1 MESFL
6 IFWVGL
12 LLGLWIGYQS
22 GKEHKKYQGV
32 FMNRWLE
39 LIILALFCVF
49 WVWLFYF
56 LKKQDEKGKDKKEK
70 MKKEI
75 NDYLIKK

>member
-1 MESFL
+1 
-6 IFWVGL
+6 
-12 LLGLWIGYQS
+12 
-22 GKEHKKYQGV
+22 
-32 FMNRWLE
+32 MNRWLE

-75 NDYLIKK
+75 NDYLIKKWKEIN